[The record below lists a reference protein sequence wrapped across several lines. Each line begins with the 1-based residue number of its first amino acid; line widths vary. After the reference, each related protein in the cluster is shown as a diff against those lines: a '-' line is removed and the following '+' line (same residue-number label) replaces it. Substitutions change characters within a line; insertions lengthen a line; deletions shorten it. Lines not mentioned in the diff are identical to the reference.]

1 MISKLFRL
9 LGMTDHTEPSSDV
22 LGDTDDGSN
31 APDSGLPEEAE
42 TAELVQ
48 ILYPELK
55 RLARIHMRRERV
67 DHTLQPTALVS
78 EVFLKLAVRPDVQW
92 RDRSHFLRAATRAMR
107 LLLIDHAR
115 KHGAEKNGGGVVK
128 IDISDDEARTDERSL
143 EYILVDQ
150 LLRKMATVDARMAEV
165 VELKVFG
172 GLNFAEIGE
181 VLAVN
186 ERTAKRDWHVA
197 RAWLFGH
204 LRGSTTG

>member
-1 MISKLFRL
+1 
-9 LGMTDHTEPSSDV
+9 MTDHTESEFDV
-22 LGDTDDGSN
+22 SGDKDTDAN
-31 APDSGLPEEAE
+31 APDSGLPEDAE

-48 ILYPELK
+48 VLYPELK

-78 EVFLKLAVRPDVQW
+78 EVFLKLAVRPDVHW

-115 KHGAEKNGGGVVK
+115 KHGAEKNGGGAMK
-128 IDISDDEARTDERSL
+128 IDVSDDEARTDERSV
-143 EYILVDQ
+143 EYIVVDQ
-150 LLRKMATVDARMAEV
+150 LLRKLAAVDARMAEV
-165 VELKVFG
+165 VELRVFG

-181 VLAVN
+181 VLAVH
-186 ERTAKRDWHVA
+186 ERTAKRDWQVA

-204 LRGSTTG
+204 LRGGTAG